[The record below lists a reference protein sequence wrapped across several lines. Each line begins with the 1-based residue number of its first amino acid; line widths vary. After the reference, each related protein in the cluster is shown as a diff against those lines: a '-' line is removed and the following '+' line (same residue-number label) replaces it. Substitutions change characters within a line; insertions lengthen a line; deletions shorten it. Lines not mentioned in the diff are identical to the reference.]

1 MRKDFIT
8 VTPDGGGQGV
18 TSVSVT
24 ADANIGTAPRRTI
37 LNLTT
42 SGQSSEQVE
51 INQLGNSFQLFVFPH
66 FTLTTSSSS
75 ITPSLTIILDRL
87 DYDEVEFRGQTFN
100 TPFYGVQTVRGTGLT
115 IYDLYLDF
123 TLLFSINVINKLKIT
138 KFSGHVISGTGNA
151 FDVDFQRQQSETN
164 LGVREFSLRTGDIS
178 TLNTLHEVI
187 IYAHIQG
194 GEVVQICRIESAY

>member
-8 VTPDGGGQGV
+8 ITPDGGRPGETGIQV
-18 TSVSVT
+18 A
-24 ADANIGTAPRRTI
+24 ADVNIGTAPRGTV
-37 LNLTT
+37 LNFTT

-51 INQLGNSFQLFVFPH
+51 INQIGNSFQLFVFPH

-75 ITPSLTIILDRL
+75 TASSLTIILDRL

-100 TPFYGVQTVRGTGLT
+100 TPYYGVQTVRGTGLT
-115 IYDLYLDF
+115 TYDLYLDF
-123 TLLFSINVINKLKIT
+123 TLLFSIDIINKLKIT
-138 KFSGHVISGTGNA
+138 KFSGHVISGTGNV
-151 FDVDFQRQQSETN
+151 FDRDFQQQQSETT

-178 TLNTLHEVI
+178 TLNALHEVT

-194 GEVVQICRIESAY
+194 GEVVQICRIENAY

>member
-8 VTPDGGGQGV
+8 ITPDGGGSGETGIQ
-18 TSVSVT
+18 VT
-24 ADANIGTAPRRTI
+24 ADVNIGTATRGTV
-37 LNLTT
+37 LNFTT

-51 INQLGNSFQLFVFPH
+51 INQIGNSFQLFVFPH
-66 FTLTTSSSS
+66 FTLNTSSSS
-75 ITPSLTIILDRL
+75 ITPFLTIILDRL

-100 TPFYGVQTVRGTGLT
+100 TPFYGVQTASGTGLT

-123 TLLFSINVINKLKIT
+123 TLLFSIDVINKLKIT
-138 KFSGHVISGTGNA
+138 KFSGYVVSGTGNA
-151 FDVDFQRQQSETN
+151 FDVDFQQKQNETN

-178 TLNTLHEVI
+178 TLNGLHEVT

>member
-8 VTPDGGGQGV
+8 VTPDGGGVGTTDIQV
-18 TSVSVT
+18 A
-24 ADANIGTAPRRTI
+24 ADINMGMATRNTT
-37 LNLTT
+37 LNFTT

-51 INQLGNSFQLFVFPH
+51 INQLGNLFQLFVFPH
-66 FTLTTSSSS
+66 FTLTTSSPSS
-75 ITPSLTIILDRL
+75 ASSLTIILDRL

-100 TPFYGVQTVRGTGLT
+100 TPFYDIRTVGGTGLT

-123 TLLFSINVINKLKIT
+123 TLLFSIDVINKLKIT
-138 KFSGHVISGTGNA
+138 KFSGHIVSGTGNT

-164 LGVREFSLRTGDIS
+164 LGVREFSLKTGDIS
-178 TLNTLHEVI
+178 TLNTLIEVT

-194 GEVVQICRIESAY
+194 GEVVQICRVGNTN